1 MHEMSS
7 SEVWEHA
14 RGWAVMRSFVYYQR
28 ENFIPEGLVEGRD
41 VIDFSAG
48 LGDLSNYV
56 ASLGPSSLIATAP
69 EEHAPRPSLLPDS
82 VEWMTGVGADQI
94 AELLP
99 EESADV
105 ILARMVIQFP
115 TVESDAVDVDQILM
129 QMRGV
134 LSSGGSIVMTT
145 HSYFSLPQLRGDPS
159 RVDDQLAAVEAD
171 VLPLLD
177 AKDAF
182 TRGVARETMGLIELV
197 RYLDLPPRDGPFGQ
211 TGFGLKIPMLVNSVV
226 AQGFTVDSVEEIE
239 PFTYPIGLQKSIA
252 DNAESVI
259 ELGEQVMV
267 IKRRYLTS
275 AEARDPYLRPAVL
288 ARMIAEIGELLPVTT
303 VPIVRLCVTKK

>member
-1 MHEMSS
+1 
-7 SEVWEHA
+7 
-14 RGWAVMRSFVYYQR
+14 MRSFVYYQR
-28 ENFIPEGLVEGRD
+28 ENFIPEGLVEGRE

-82 VEWMTGVGADQI
+82 VEWMTGVGANRI

-115 TVESDAVDVDQILM
+115 TVESDAVDVDQILL

-134 LSSGGSIVMTT
+134 LSTGGSIVMTT
-145 HSYFSLPQLRGDPS
+145 HSYFSLPQLGGDPS
-159 RVDDQLAAVEAD
+159 RVGDQLAAVEAD

-182 TRGVARETMGLIELV
+182 TRGVAQETVGLIELV

-226 AQGFTVDSVEEIE
+226 AQGFTLDSVEEIE
-239 PFTYPIGLQKSIA
+239 PFTYPIGLRESIA

-259 ELGEQVMV
+259 ELGEQVMA
-267 IKRRYLTS
+267 IKRRYLIS

-288 ARMIAEIGELLPVTT
+288 ARMIAEIRELLPVTT

>member
-1 MHEMSS
+1 MREMSS
-7 SEVWEHA
+7 SDVWEHA
-14 RGWAVMRSFVYYQR
+14 REWAVMRSFVYYQR
-28 ENFIPEGLVEGRD
+28 ENFIPEGLVEGRE

-82 VEWMTGVGADQI
+82 VEWMTGVGADRI

-115 TVESDAVDVDQILM
+115 TVESDAVDVDQILV

-134 LSSGGSIVMTT
+134 LNTGGSIVMTT

-177 AKDAF
+177 ANDAF
-182 TRGVARETMGLIELV
+182 TRGVARETVGLIELV

-239 PFTYPIGLQKSIA
+239 PFTYPIGLRESIA
-252 DNAESVI
+252 DNADSVI
-259 ELGEQVMV
+259 ELGEQVMA
-267 IKRRYLTS
+267 IKHRHLTS
-275 AEARDPYLRPAVL
+275 ADASDPYLRPAVL
-288 ARMIAEIGELLPVTT
+288 AEMIAEIRQLLPVTT

>member
-1 MHEMSS
+1 
-7 SEVWEHA
+7 
-14 RGWAVMRSFVYYQR
+14 MRSFVYYQR
-28 ENFIPEGLVEGRD
+28 ENFIPEGLVEGRE

-82 VEWMTGVGADQI
+82 VEWMTGVGANRI

-99 EESADV
+99 EESADL

-115 TVESDAVDVDQILM
+115 TVESDAVDVDQILL

-134 LSSGGSIVMTT
+134 LSTGGSIVMTT
-145 HSYFSLPQLRGDPS
+145 HSYFSLPQLGGDPS
-159 RVDDQLAAVEAD
+159 RVGDQLAAVEAD

-182 TRGVARETMGLIELV
+182 TRGVAQETVGLIELV

-226 AQGFTVDSVEEIE
+226 AQGFTLDSVEEIE
-239 PFTYPIGLQKSIA
+239 PFTYPIGLRESIA

-259 ELGEQVMV
+259 ELGEQVMA
-267 IKRRYLTS
+267 IKRRNLTS

-288 ARMIAEIGELLPVTT
+288 ARMIAEIRELLPVTT

>member
-1 MHEMSS
+1 
-7 SEVWEHA
+7 
-14 RGWAVMRSFVYYQR
+14 MRSFVYYQR
-28 ENFIPEGLVEGRD
+28 ENFIPEGLVEGRE

-82 VEWMTGVGADQI
+82 VEWMTGVGANRI

-115 TVESDAVDVDQILM
+115 TVESDAVDVDQILL

-134 LSSGGSIVMTT
+134 LSTGGSIVMTT
-145 HSYFSLPQLRGDPS
+145 HSYFSLPQLGGDPS
-159 RVDDQLAAVEAD
+159 RVDDHLAAVEAD

-177 AKDAF
+177 AKNAF
-182 TRGVARETMGLIELV
+182 TRGVAQETVGLIELV

-226 AQGFTVDSVEEIE
+226 AQGFTLDSVEEIE
-239 PFTYPIGLQKSIA
+239 PFTYPIGLRESIA

-259 ELGEQVMV
+259 ELGEQVMA
-267 IKRRYLTS
+267 IKRRNLTS

-288 ARMIAEIGELLPVTT
+288 ARMIAEIRELLPVTT

>member
-1 MHEMSS
+1 MSS

-134 LSSGGSIVMTT
+134 LSTGGSIVMTT

>member
-259 ELGEQVMV
+259 ELGEQVMA

>member
-1 MHEMSS
+1 
-7 SEVWEHA
+7 
-14 RGWAVMRSFVYYQR
+14 MRSFVYYQR

-82 VEWMTGVGADQI
+82 VEWMTGVGADRI

-134 LSSGGSIVMTT
+134 LRVDGRIVITT

-159 RVDDQLAAVEAD
+159 RVDDQLGIVEAD

-239 PFTYPIGLQKSIA
+239 PFTYPIGLRESIA
-252 DNAESVI
+252 DNADSVI
-259 ELGEQVMV
+259 ELGEQVMA
-267 IKRRYLTS
+267 IKHRYLTS
-275 AEARDPYLRPAVL
+275 ADASDPYLRPAVL
-288 ARMIAEIGELLPVTT
+288 ARMIAEIRELLPVTT

>member
-1 MHEMSS
+1 
-7 SEVWEHA
+7 
-14 RGWAVMRSFVYYQR
+14 MRSFVYYQR

-134 LSSGGSIVMTT
+134 LSTGGSIVMTT

>member
-1 MHEMSS
+1 MREMSS

-28 ENFIPEGLVEGRD
+28 ENFIPEGLVEGRE

-82 VEWMTGVGADQI
+82 VEWMTGVGANRI

-115 TVESDAVDVDQILM
+115 TVESDAVDVDQILL

-134 LSSGGSIVMTT
+134 LSTGGSIVMTT
-145 HSYFSLPQLRGDPS
+145 HSYFSLPQLGGDPS
-159 RVDDQLAAVEAD
+159 RVGDQLAAVEAD

-182 TRGVARETMGLIELV
+182 TRGVAQETVGLIELV

-226 AQGFTVDSVEEIE
+226 AQGFTLDSVEEIE
-239 PFTYPIGLQKSIA
+239 PFTYPIGLRESIA

-259 ELGEQVMV
+259 ELGEQVMA
-267 IKRRYLTS
+267 IKRRYLIS

-288 ARMIAEIGELLPVTT
+288 ARMIAEIRELLPVTT

>member
-1 MHEMSS
+1 
-7 SEVWEHA
+7 
-14 RGWAVMRSFVYYQR
+14 
-28 ENFIPEGLVEGRD
+28 
-41 VIDFSAG
+41 
-48 LGDLSNYV
+48 
-56 ASLGPSSLIATAP
+56 
-69 EEHAPRPSLLPDS
+69 
-82 VEWMTGVGADQI
+82 MTGVGANRI

-99 EESADV
+99 EESADL

-115 TVESDAVDVDQILM
+115 TVESDAVDVDQILL

-134 LSSGGSIVMTT
+134 LSTGGSIVMTT
-145 HSYFSLPQLRGDPS
+145 HSYFSLPQLGGDPS
-159 RVDDQLAAVEAD
+159 RVGDQLAAVEAD

-182 TRGVARETMGLIELV
+182 TRGVAQETVGLIELV

-226 AQGFTVDSVEEIE
+226 AQGFTLDSVEEIE
-239 PFTYPIGLQKSIA
+239 PFTYPIGLRESIA

-259 ELGEQVMV
+259 ELGEQVMA
-267 IKRRYLTS
+267 IKRRNLTS

-288 ARMIAEIGELLPVTT
+288 ARMIAEIRELLPVTT